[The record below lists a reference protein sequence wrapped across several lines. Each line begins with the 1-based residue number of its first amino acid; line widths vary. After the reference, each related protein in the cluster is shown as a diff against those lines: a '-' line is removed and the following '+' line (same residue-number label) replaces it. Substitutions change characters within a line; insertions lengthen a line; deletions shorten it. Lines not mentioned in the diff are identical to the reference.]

1 MLTELEAEVDRMF
14 GRRLPSMFPLRR
26 YTSSLG
32 EGWAPSSDVYEKDG
46 ELVVKAELPGV
57 QKQDIDVSVEN
68 GDLVIKGER
77 KGEEEVK
84 EDNYYRMERF
94 SGTFYRRFP
103 LPEGVDAERITADYT
118 DGVLEIHVPKPTSAE
133 SEPKKVSIR

>member
-32 EGWAPSSDVYEKDG
+32 EGWAPSSDVYEKEG

-57 QKQDIDVSVEN
+57 QKEDIDVSVEN
-68 GDLVIKGER
+68 GDLVVEITTNGSWGSTSES
-77 KGEEEVK
+77 
-84 EDNYYRMERF
+84 ED
-94 SGTFYRRFP
+94 T
-103 LPEGVDAERITADYT
+103 LAERGR
-118 DGVLEIHVPKPTSAE
+118 GVALMRGLTELQLRVDDDC
-133 SEPKKVSIR
+133 VVIRLRPPQP